1 MGDQRKGRYSERW
14 PQKPTYGVP
23 ASPWLRTGYI
33 ITITKPPDAYWIAI
47 ATKSRMELRYQRSS
61 SVGTD
66 SAKGH
71 WVSGPAKMEI
81 SLTTMASS

>member
-47 ATKSRMELRYQRSS
+47 ATKSRMELRYQRGQAVLAQTVLRDIGFLDLPRWRS
-61 SVGTD
+61 
-66 SAKGH
+66 
-71 WVSGPAKMEI
+71 P
-81 SLTTMASS
+81 